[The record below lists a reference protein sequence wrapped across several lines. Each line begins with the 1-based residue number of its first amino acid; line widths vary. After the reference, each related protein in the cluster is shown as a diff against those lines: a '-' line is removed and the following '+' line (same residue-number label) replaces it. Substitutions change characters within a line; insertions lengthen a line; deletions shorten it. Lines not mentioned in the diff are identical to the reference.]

1 MPRMCKCFWKKTGPI
16 PTWQPTRSKRPGP
29 ELASKCNSSGA
40 STAAR
45 MMAWA
50 QGQQG
55 SLSSLHQSSGPGL
68 LGLYIPRP
76 LLVLLSPCS

>member
-1 MPRMCKCFWKKTGPI
+1 
-16 PTWQPTRSKRPGP
+16 
-29 ELASKCNSSGA
+29 
-40 STAAR
+40 